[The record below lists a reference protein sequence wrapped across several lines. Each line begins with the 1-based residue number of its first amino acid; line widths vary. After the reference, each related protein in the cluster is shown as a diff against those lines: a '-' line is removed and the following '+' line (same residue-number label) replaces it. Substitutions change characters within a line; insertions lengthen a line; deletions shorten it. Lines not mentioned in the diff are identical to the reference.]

1 MSDDPAPCVLL
12 VEDEP
17 LIRMLTVD
25 MLDALGFAAI
35 EAASCAEALALD
47 DQTLESVA
55 GLMIDLGLPDGPGED
70 VARQLRQ
77 RRPDLPVILTTGA
90 DATPAQARLA
100 GNGPVGVLEKPYQL
114 SDLSRALRTLQTAA
128 RGVA

>member
-1 MSDDPAPCVLL
+1 MPDDPAPCILL

-25 MLDALGFAAI
+25 MLEALGFAAI
-35 EAASCAEALALD
+35 EAANGSEALAMD
-47 DQTLESVA
+47 DQTLRSVA
-55 GLMIDLGLPDGPGED
+55 GLMIDLGLPDGPGEE
-70 VARQLRQ
+70 VARRLRQ

-90 DATPAQARLA
+90 DASAARAGLA

-114 SDLSRALRTLQTAA
+114 NDLSRALGTLQPAA